1 MPSRR
6 LRLIHSPTPDWEDV
20 RRFYRDVLLLPET
33 GGWDAPND
41 RGVFLGAAG
50 GEIELMEVDAA
61 AADILPR
68 AGGWSLALQV
78 EDAAAEYERL
88 SALNVHLPRAPVARP
103 WGAVDFI
110 VQDPAGNWILLFQQ
124 DAAP

>member
-6 LRLIHSPTPDWEDV
+6 LRLIHSPTPNWEAV

-33 GGWDAPND
+33 GGWDAPAD

-50 GEIELMEVDAA
+50 GEIELMEADAVGA
-61 AADILPR
+61 GILPQSE
-68 AGGWSLALQV
+68 GWRLALEV
-78 EDAAAEYERL
+78 PDAAAEYARL
-88 SALNVHLPRAPVARP
+88 SALNVDLPRAPVSRP

-110 VQDPAGNWILLFQQ
+110 VQDPAGNWILLFQR

>member
-6 LRLIHSPTPDWEDV
+6 LRLIHSPTPDWETV

-33 GGWDAPND
+33 GGWDTPGD
-41 RGVFLGAAG
+41 RGSFLGAAG

-61 AADILPR
+61 AADILPES
-68 AGGWSLALQV
+68 GGWSLALQV

-88 SALNVHLPRAPVARP
+88 SALNVDLPREPTTRP
-103 WGAVDFI
+103 WGAVDFV

>member
-6 LRLIHSPTPDWEDV
+6 LRLIHSPTPNWEAV

-33 GGWDAPND
+33 RGWDAPGD
-41 RGVFLGAAG
+41 RGVFLGSAA

-61 AADILPR
+61 AAGIFPQS
-68 AGGWSLALQV
+68 GGWSLALQV
-78 EDAAAEYERL
+78 ENAAAEYARL
-88 SALNVHLPRAPVARP
+88 SALNVDLPRAPVSRP